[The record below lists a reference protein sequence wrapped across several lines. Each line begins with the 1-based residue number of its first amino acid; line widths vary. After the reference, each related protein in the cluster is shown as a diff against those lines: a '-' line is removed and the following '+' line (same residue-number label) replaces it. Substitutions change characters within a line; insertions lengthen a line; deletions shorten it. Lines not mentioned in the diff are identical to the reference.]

1 MAIVVQSL
9 SSSLTSMTV
18 MGKLDNMAWKPP
30 WISFLKKVS
39 VEIMCQWLICF
50 GLLIAFTQASYQ
62 HHDGPH
68 LLEREQE
75 LGHCLQAAADED
87 PHLLHVQ
94 VLLADDEQ
102 GGVKNTRLGNFC
114 KV

>member
-30 WISFLKKVS
+30 WISFLNNPQVRLCVK
-39 VEIMCQWLICF
+39 CWICF
-50 GLLIAFTQASYQ
+50 GLLIVFTQASYQ
-62 HHDGPH
+62 HHDGPN
-68 LLEREQE
+68 LLKRGQE
-75 LGHCLQAAADED
+75 LGQCLQAADED
-87 PHLLHVQ
+87 PQLHVR

-102 GGVKNTRLGNFC
+102 
-114 KV
+114 

>member
-62 HHDGPH
+62 HHDGPY
-68 LLEREQE
+68 LLKRGQE
-75 LGHCLQAAADED
+75 LGQCLQAADED
-87 PHLLHVQ
+87 PQLHVR

-102 GGVKNTRLGNFC
+102 GGVQSTRFGNLC

>member
-50 GLLIAFTQASYQ
+50 ELLIAFTQASYQ
-62 HHDGPH
+62 HHDGPY
-68 LLEREQE
+68 LLKRGQE
-75 LGHCLQAAADED
+75 LVHCLQQAVDED
-87 PHLLHVQ
+87 PQLHVR

-102 GGVKNTRLGNFC
+102 
-114 KV
+114 